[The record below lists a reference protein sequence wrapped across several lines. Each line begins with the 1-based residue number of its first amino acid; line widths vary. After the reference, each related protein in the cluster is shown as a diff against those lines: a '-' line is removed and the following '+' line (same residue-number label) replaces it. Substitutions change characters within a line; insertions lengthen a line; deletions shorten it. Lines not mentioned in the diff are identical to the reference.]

1 MHGDAHGC
9 RAQHFFAKLVAL
21 LEDFQHSAVFVV
33 YRFHPL
39 DSLMIVGVEAFAF
52 GLDAL
57 QAKAGERVPK
67 LAVDE
72 LKTLAVIFVR
82 GVVVRRQGP
91 ARTPRCRWRLL
102 DLEGRT
108 RVSSSCS
115 GSH

>member
-21 LEDFQHSAVFVV
+21 PEDFQHGTVFED

-39 DSLMIVGVEAFAF
+39 NSLMIVGVEAFAF

-57 QAKAGERVPK
+57 QAKVGERVPQ

-72 LKTLAVIFVR
+72 LKTLAVIFIR
-82 GVVVRRQGP
+82 G
-91 ARTPRCRWRLL
+91 
-102 DLEGRT
+102 T
-108 RVSSSCS
+108 RSPTLAWSASRPKAN
-115 GSH
+115 